1 MNSLRTSSIAVTL
14 CISAV
19 LAFAVPAFFTAEAQ
33 TTRPTP
39 VPRPT
44 VVPRPISTP
53 PPLIIEST
61 ETIEIDTELV
71 NLSVR
76 VVDRFNRPVANLS
89 KADFDVFEDR
99 VPQPIEFF
107 STSEVPT
114 NYTLVIDNSGS
125 LRDQLEDVIN
135 AGKIIINT
143 NRPDDE
149 TSIIRFVSSDKIM
162 LEQDFTNE
170 KQDLLDALENLFIEG
185 GQTALFDA
193 LYLAADR
200 INEYEKEF
208 NDKKRR
214 ALIVVSDGE
223 DRDSVYN
230 EKQLFELLRET
241 NVQIYAIGFVNDLDK
256 EGGLISKSPQKK
268 AKNFLTKIAEE
279 TGGKAYF
286 PEALGDLQGIAV
298 DIAKEL
304 RTQYSIGYTPTND
317 REDGSFRNIKVV
329 VRDGPGNQK
338 RIALTRTGRIAEKSS
353 VPKPVIKKAN

>member
-1 MNSLRTSSIAVTL
+1 MNSFRNSSFAVIL
-14 CISAV
+14 CIAAALV
-19 LAFAVPAFFTAEAQ
+19 IAFSTFFNASAQ
-33 TTRPTP
+33 TSNPTP

-44 VVPRPISTP
+44 IVPKPVGTP
-53 PPLIIEST
+53 PPLTIEST
-61 ETIEIDTELV
+61 DTIEIDTELV
-71 NLSVR
+71 NLNVR

-89 KADFDVFEDR
+89 KDDFEVYEDR
-99 VPQPIEFF
+99 VLQPIEFF

-125 LRDQLEDVIN
+125 LREQLEKVID
-135 AGKIIINT
+135 ASKTIINT
-143 NRPDDE
+143 NRADDE

-162 LEQDFTNE
+162 LEQDFTSE
-170 KQDLLDALENLFIEG
+170 KQDLLDALDNLFIEG
-185 GQTALFDA
+185 GQTALYDA

-200 INEYEKEF
+200 VNEYEKEF
-208 NDKKRR
+208 NDRKRR

-241 NVQIYAIGFVNDLDK
+241 NVQIYAIGFVDELDK

-279 TGGKAYF
+279 TGGKVYF
-286 PEALGDLQGIAV
+286 PTRLEDLQGIAI

-304 RTQYSIGYTPTND
+304 RTQYSIGYMPTND
-317 REDGSFRNIKVV
+317 REDGSYRNIRVTVK
-329 VRDGPGNQK
+329 DGPGNQK
-338 RIALTRTGRIAEKSS
+338 RIALTRTGRVAEKSN
-353 VPKPVIKKAN
+353 VPKPLIKKSN